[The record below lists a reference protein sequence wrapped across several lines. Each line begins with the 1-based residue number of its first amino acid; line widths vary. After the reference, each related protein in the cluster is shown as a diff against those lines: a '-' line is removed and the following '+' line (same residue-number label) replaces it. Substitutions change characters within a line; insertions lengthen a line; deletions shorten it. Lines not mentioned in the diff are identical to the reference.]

1 MIDNLAGQGGLLS
14 GPTSSD
20 DLGDIRFRRER
31 DVGDI
36 INVTFRFL
44 RDNLREIAVGM
55 LYIVGPI
62 ALLASVLS
70 FLVQSQMQSSM
81 FDTTNIVDNPF
92 EIYASIFT
100 PAYLGYM
107 LLLVI
112 VQILVSA
119 VVLGYVSLY
128 REGHA
133 GEITPSLLWAEASHM
148 IWPIIA
154 LSLLV
159 GVFVVLSVVVWIVP
173 CLGALAWLAALVYL
187 FPSLSMATVSRVLDV
202 DSAMGALKRPYELVK
217 GQWGM
222 SFGTMAIA
230 MIAFIAIAT
239 LLSVPGAI
247 VSFGSAMGSL
257 SGDDP
262 GSGSRL
268 LLAIGSLLGTLTY
281 LGYTIPLVAGAFLYF
296 NLIERKEG
304 VGLFADIDLIDSAM
318 AVVEESDD
326 LGLRHSSSPQRS
338 EASDAESRDDS
349 LRDGS
354 FRTGGFRG
362 GGFDDGEGS

>member
-1 MIDNLAGQGGLLS
+1 MIDDFSSSGSLLDNS
-14 GPTSSD
+14 ASSD
-20 DLGDIRFRRER
+20 DLGEIRFRRER
-31 DVGDI
+31 DVGDV

-44 RDNLREIAVGM
+44 RDNLRELALGM

-70 FLVQSQMQSSM
+70 FFVQSQMQSSM
-81 FDTTNIVDNPF
+81 FDFTNIENDPF
-92 EIYASIFT
+92 EIYSSIFT
-100 PAYLGYM
+100 PAYLGYLV
-107 LLLVI
+107 LLLV

-159 GVFVVLSVVVWIVP
+159 ALFAIVSMLVWIVP
-173 CLGALAWLAALVYL
+173 CLGAIVWLAALVYL
-187 FPSLSMATVSRVLDV
+187 FPSLLMAIVSRVLDE

-230 MIAFIAIAT
+230 VIAFLAFGM
-239 LLSVPGAI
+239 LLSIPNMM
-247 VSFGSAMGSL
+247 VSFGSMMGTL

-262 GSGSRL
+262 GGASRV
-268 LLAIGSLLGTLTY
+268 LLAIGSVLSTLTY
-281 LGYTIPLVAGAFLYF
+281 VGYTIPLVAGAFLYF
-296 NLIERKEG
+296 NLVERKEG
-304 VGLFADIDLIDSAM
+304 TGLFADIDLLDSAP
-318 AVVEESDD
+318 AVPEEPDD
-326 LGLRHSSSPQRS
+326 QGLRHPPPPG
-338 EASDAESRDDS
+338 SDAGARDD
-349 LRDGS
+349 G
-354 FRTGGFRG
+354 FRSGGFRGGGFRG
-362 GGFDDGEGS
+362 GGFDEGEGS